1 MGRADGQG
9 WYAYRRSLRL
19 EENTPR
25 RDVKDVLF
33 QLQTNDA
40 PGQNDSGQATR
51 YISMKE
57 VAKHSLAQDA
67 WVVVDGKVYE

>member
-1 MGRADGQG
+1 M
-9 WYAYRRSLRL
+9 
-19 EENTPR
+19 
-25 RDVKDVLF
+25 LF
-33 QLQTNDA
+33 LLQTNDA
-40 PGQNDSGQATR
+40 PGQNDGGQATR